1 MNEIKGT
8 SKKIIEILNPEH
20 EYIEKVLVI
29 LKADSPSVKIS
40 TKKKQAEK
48 YVEGLVCWKKSILP
62 FSLRPTPKKTALFI
76 IAAAVAAILIAY
88 L

>member
-20 EYIEKVLVI
+20 EYIEKVLVV
-29 LKADSPSVKIS
+29 LKADSPHVKIS

-62 FSLRPTPKKTALFI
+62 FAIPSVQKKIVPFLI
-76 IAAAVAAILIAY
+76 LAAIVAILIVFF
-88 L
+88 